1 MRVIY
6 EQAAPDLARTA
17 ADWIAAHL
25 RAKPNATL
33 ALPTGNTPLGLY
45 AELIR
50 RSQAGAVDLS
60 AATLFNLDEY
70 CGLAAADIHSYAAFL
85 HRHLIAP
92 LGLSTTHVRLLR
104 GDAADTDT
112 ECRAYDAA
120 IGARGGIDLCILGLG
135 TNGHI
140 AFNEPG
146 AAWDQRTHRVELSA
160 ATRNTH
166 AQQAG
171 APEEIPAFGLTMGI
185 RTILEARHILL
196 LIAGSNKKAA
206 RQALHRGDPDR
217 AWPVT
222 SLLSHPSVTAIELC
236 ESAASP

>member
-1 MRVIY
+1 MY
-6 EQAAPDLARTA
+6 EPEAPGFAGAA

-25 RAKPNATL
+25 RALPHATL

-50 RSQAGAVDLS
+50 RSQAKAVDLAS
-60 AATLFNLDEY
+60 TQLFNLDEY
-70 CGLAAADIHSYAAFL
+70 WGLPANDAHSYAAFL
-85 HRHLIAP
+85 ERHLIAP
-92 LGLSTTHVRLLR
+92 LGLPMNNVRLLR
-104 GDAADTDT
+104 GDAPDADT

-120 IGARGGIDLCILGLG
+120 IARCGGIDLCILGLG

-146 AAWDQRTHRVELSA
+146 AAWDRRTHRVELSA
-160 ATRNTH
+160 ATRTTH

-171 APEEIPAFGLTMGI
+171 APWDVPAFGLTMGI
-185 RTILEARHILL
+185 QTILEARHILL
-196 LIAGSNKKAA
+196 LIAGSNKEAA
-206 RQALHRGDPDR
+206 RRALQRGVPDR
-217 AWPVT
+217 EWPVT

-236 ESAASP
+236 DPAACP